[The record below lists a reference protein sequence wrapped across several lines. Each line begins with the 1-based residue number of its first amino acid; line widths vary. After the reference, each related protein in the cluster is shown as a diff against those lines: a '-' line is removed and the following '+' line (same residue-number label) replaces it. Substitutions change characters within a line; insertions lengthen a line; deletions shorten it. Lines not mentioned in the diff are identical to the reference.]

1 MNGLTGGVEIKVEM
15 CYHPAMINTS
25 KKYPDIPKKVF
36 VEEFIKKSGANP
48 VPNPSA
54 IFMAGLPGAGKTEFS
69 KNLVEIVGGA
79 KAVRID
85 MDEIASQ
92 IKDYTPEKANEFREP
107 ATRLLNGILDRV
119 LREKMEF
126 VLDGTFGS
134 RNAIKNI
141 ERAIN
146 HGYSAKIVY
155 IVQDPRRAWD
165 FTIAREKVE
174 HRSITQDG
182 FIDTYFNIIK
192 NITEM
197 SPLLKKYDKITL
209 DIVWKNE
216 KNLIESWSHNVK
228 EGIDKLL
235 ETSYNNKTLKEYIND

>member
-1 MNGLTGGVEIKVEM
+1 MIKV
-15 CYHPAMINTS
+15 A
-25 KKYPDIPKKVF
+25 KKYPDISKKVF
-36 VEEFIKKSGANP
+36 VEEFIRKFGAEP
-48 VPNPSA
+48 VANPSA

-69 KNLVEIVGGA
+69 KNLVDIVGGT

-92 IKDYTPEKANEFREP
+92 IKDYTPEKANEFRES

-119 LREKMEF
+119 LKEKMEF
-126 VLDGTFGS
+126 ILDGTFGS
-134 RNAIKNI
+134 KNAIKNI

-155 IVQDPRRAWD
+155 IIQDPKRAWD
-165 FTIAREKVE
+165 FTKAREKVE

-182 FIDTYFNIIK
+182 FIVTYFNIIK
-192 NITEM
+192 NISAM
-197 SPLLKKYDKITL
+197 GPLLNKYDKITL
-209 DIVWKNE
+209 DMVWKNE
-216 KNLIESWSHNVK
+216 NNLIESWFPNVR

-235 ETSYNNKTLKEYIND
+235 ETSYNNKTLKDYIND